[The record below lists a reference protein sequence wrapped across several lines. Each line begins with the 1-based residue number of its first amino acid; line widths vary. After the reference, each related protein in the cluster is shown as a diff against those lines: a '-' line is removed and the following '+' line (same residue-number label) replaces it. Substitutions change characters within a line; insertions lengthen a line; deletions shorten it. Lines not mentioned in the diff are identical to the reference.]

1 MSLERIIRPF
11 ESAGLAYPFM
21 PAGYVE
27 TEMANV
33 RLELGKGGGT
43 VVNLLSAG
51 QQSHGSVMDETERE
65 TGTRPDVKA
74 PPKPEPEAD
83 DEEQQPVEQTEEQQG
98 PIPYDVYQ
106 IPTDPYQL
114 LGNLQNLDANGNLV
128 LPAND
133 QTTPT
138 GPLVPPGPNYDAGEG
153 GSYTAPGTVSNSSG
167 GGGEGGWST
176 GSAGSW

>member
-51 QQSHGSVMDETERE
+51 QQTHGSVMDETERE
-65 TGTRPDVKA
+65 TGTRPEVKA
-74 PPKPEPEAD
+74 PPKPNAD
-83 DEEQQPVEQTEEQQG
+83 DEAQPVAQSDDVNQL
-98 PIPYDVYQ
+98 PMPYNY
-106 IPTDPYQL
+106 PTIEYS
-114 LGNLQNLDANGNLV
+114 GTIENLDANGNPV
-128 LPAND
+128 MDAD
-133 QTTPT
+133 GKTTQ
-138 GPLVPPGPNYDAGEG
+138 GGILVPPGPVFNAEG
-153 GSYTAPGTVSNSSG
+153 GGPYALPGSVGSGAG
-167 GGGEGGWST
+167 GGGGGGWSE
-176 GSAGSW
+176 GSAGGW